1 MFADSSLYRPPPF
14 PMIAVTPSRDLE
26 GRNSAA
32 CIHLCSSTFFLRFTQ
47 RGSERLVK
55 TEELRLPARLGI
67 GRNEECAKQGSE
79 GHRN

>member
-14 PMIAVTPSRDLE
+14 PMIAVTLSCDLE

-32 CIHLCSSTFFLRFTQ
+32 CIHLCSSTFFLRSTQ
-47 RGSERLVK
+47 RGIERLVTTK
-55 TEELRLPARLGI
+55 ELRLPVRLGM

-79 GHRN
+79 GRRN